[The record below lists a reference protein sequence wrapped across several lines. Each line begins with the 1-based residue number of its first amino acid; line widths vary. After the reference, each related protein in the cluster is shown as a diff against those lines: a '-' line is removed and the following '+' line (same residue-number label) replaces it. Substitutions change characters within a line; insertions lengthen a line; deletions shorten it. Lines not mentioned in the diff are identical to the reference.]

1 MLKIA
6 PSILSA
12 DFSKLGEDIVRID
25 NAGADMVHIDI
36 MDGVFVP
43 NISFGMPV
51 VKAIRKYTKL
61 PFDVHLMIVEPQ
73 KYIKEFVACGADY
86 ITFHIEAIEDPEA
99 VRSAL
104 KEIREA
110 GVGAGLSVKPKT
122 PAEAIF
128 PYLDLLDGVLVMTV
142 EPGFGNQKM
151 IPECLAKVKE
161 IRAEADKQGFKPLI
175 SMDGGMNLSTAEEVR
190 NSGVDMAVAGS
201 AVFGAPDAAEMIK
214 MLRG

>member
-12 DFSKLGEDIVRID
+12 DFSKFGEEIVRID

-128 PYLDLLDGVLVMTV
+128 PYLDLLDLVLVMTV